1 MVKLIKTLVAQLELQ
16 KLALLGI
23 IAVIMMI
30 LSSVSPNFFMASNF
44 TNVLLQVAVI
54 IIIASAANL
63 LMITA
68 NFDLSVGSVLA
79 FSGIIHAYLCKHG
92 IPIGWSIVLTC
103 GLGIAWGAVNS
114 LTVGV
119 LNINPVIATMG
130 TMYAARGLAF
140 LIARWDGG
148 ANIMTGLPMEF
159 VNFGRNLILGKIP
172 LAILFMLIVI
182 AVFLFIEKK
191 TVLGRFVYA
200 IGGNP
205 SAAKLSGI
213 NVAGVI
219 SLLYLLVG
227 LLAALSGVL
236 QASRVGLAAP
246 NVGRDLEFDVIIA
259 IVLGGTSMLGG
270 EGSTFGMVLGG
281 LIVGLAANGL
291 NLLNVPYFYQT
302 LVKGL
307 LLIGAVLIDQKIR
320 NRG

>member
-1 MVKLIKTLVAQLELQ
+1 MDKTIKTLFAQVELQ
-16 KLALLGI
+16 KVVLLGI
-23 IAVIMMI
+23 IAAITI
-30 LSSVSPNFFMASNF
+30 LLSIVSPNFFMVSNF

-63 LMITA
+63 LMITT

-79 FSGIIHAYLCKHG
+79 FSGIIHAYMCKHG
-92 IPIGWSIVLTC
+92 IPIGWSIVITC
-103 GLGIAWGAVNS
+103 AGGIVWGAINS

-130 TMYAARGLAF
+130 TMYAARGFAF

-159 VNFGRNLILGKIP
+159 VNFGRNLIFGKIP
-172 LAILFMLIVI
+172 LAILFTALAI
-182 AVFLFIEKK
+182 AIFMFIEKK
-191 TVLGRFVYA
+191 TILGRFVYA
-200 IGGNP
+200 IGGNA

-213 NVAGVI
+213 NVVGVI
-219 SLLYLLVG
+219 SLLYIIIG
-227 LLAALSGVL
+227 LLSALCGVL

-270 EGSTFGMVLGG
+270 EGSTFGMILGA

-291 NLLNVPYFYQT
+291 NLNGVPYFYQT
-302 LVKGL
+302 VVKGL
-307 LLIGAVLIDQKIR
+307 LLISAVLIDQKIR